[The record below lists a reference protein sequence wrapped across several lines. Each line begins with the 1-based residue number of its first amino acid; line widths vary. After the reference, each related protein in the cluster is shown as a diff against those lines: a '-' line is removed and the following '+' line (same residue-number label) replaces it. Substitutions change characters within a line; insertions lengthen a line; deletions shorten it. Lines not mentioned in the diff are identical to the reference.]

1 MPSQSAAPTRRR
13 GSGRRTHV
21 DEARVQIPA
30 PRPGSVTRTAL
41 VNRLRASSTRRVV
54 SVLAPAGYGKS
65 TLLAQWAVR
74 DERPFAW
81 VSLAE
86 CDRNPLVLSAH
97 IEAAL
102 GTIDCLGSR
111 GRSPRALAASLFALN
126 EPIVLVLD
134 GVELLRAKAAADLV
148 AVLVERVP
156 PGSTVVLAGRALP
169 AGPLARLRAGGDLF
183 ELGTDDLALVPR
195 EVDLLLRGVG
205 VELDE
210 GELTGLAQRTEG
222 WPVGVYLAGLAV
234 KDRRLSAT
242 VAGDDRFVADYFDFE
257 LFSALRAD
265 DIEFLTRTAILDT
278 MCGSLC
284 DAVLEAGGSARR
296 LQSFERAG
304 LFLVPLDRSRT
315 RYRYHGEFRDFLRTE
330 LERREPRLVPDL
342 NRRAATW
349 CEGEG
354 DVGAAIGYAR
364 AAGET
369 EHLARLLGGQAVD
382 AWLEGPADEVERWL
396 AWFDT
401 AEALERYPAIAA
413 LGARAHAIRGRT
425 AAAERWLSVAESSP
439 FEQALADGTPS
450 IASWVAVVRAAMCP
464 DGAEKMAAD
473 AEAALAELAPMSPW
487 RPTALVARGA
497 AHILQR
503 EAERADLVLAEAA
516 EAAEDQGAVP
526 SLVAALAQRSLLALA
541 HGDAARSSRLA
552 VEARSLVGEHRLAG
566 DVRCALALA
575 ASAWHELRAG
585 SLERA
590 RADLERAEAL
600 RSQLTA
606 ALPWHSV
613 QVALELGRLC
623 LALLDVPRARE
634 WLEHAGELFR
644 RRPALGVL
652 AARRDELE
660 AEIELVARTQEERA
674 STLSPAEL
682 RLLPLLATHRSFR
695 EIGACLHVS
704 RNTVKTQAISIY
716 RKLGVSGR
724 GEAIDRAVELGLVGR
739 D

>member
-1 MPSQSAAPTRRR
+1 MPSEPAAPTRRR
-13 GSGRRTHV
+13 GSRRRTHV
-21 DEARVQIPA
+21 DEARVRIPA
-30 PRPGSVTRTAL
+30 PRPGTVTRTAL
-41 VNRLRASSTRRVV
+41 VNRLRASRSRRVV
-54 SVLAPAGYGKS
+54 SLLAPAGYGKS
-65 TLLAQWAVR
+65 TLLAQWAER

-86 CDRNPLVLSAH
+86 CDGDALVLAAH

-102 GTIDCLGSR
+102 DTIDCLDSR
-111 GRSPRALAASLFALN
+111 GRSPRALAASLSALN
-126 EPIVLVLD
+126 HPIVLVLD

-148 AVLVERVP
+148 AVLAEHVP
-156 PGSTVVLAGRALP
+156 AGSTLVLAGRALP
-169 AGPLARLRAGGDLF
+169 AGPLARLRACGDLF
-183 ELGTDDLALVPR
+183 ELGLDDLALVRR
-195 EVDLLLRGVG
+195 EVDLLLHGVG
-205 VELDE
+205 VELDD
-210 GELTGLAQRTEG
+210 GELAAVAERTEG
-222 WPVGVYLAGLAV
+222 WPVGVYLAGLARL
-234 KDRRLSAT
+234 DRRLSAT

-257 LFSALRAD
+257 LLSALRAE
-265 DIEFLTRTAILDT
+265 DIDFLTRTAILDT
-278 MCGSLC
+278 MCGPLC
-284 DAVLEAGGSARR
+284 DEVLETGGSARR

-315 RYRYHGEFRDFLRTE
+315 WYRYHGEFRDFLRAE
-330 LERREPRLVPDL
+330 LERREPTLVPDL
-342 NRRAATW
+342 NRRAAAW

-354 DVGAAIGYAR
+354 DVGAAVRYAR
-364 AAGET
+364 AAGDT
-369 EHLARLLGGQAVD
+369 DQLARLLGGQALD
-382 AWLEGPADEVERWL
+382 AWLEGPADEVESWL

-401 AEALERYPAIAA
+401 AEVLERYPAIAA

-425 AAAERWLSVAESSP
+425 AAAERWLAVAESSP
-439 FEQALADGTPS
+439 VEPTLPDGTAS
-450 IASWVAVVRAAMCP
+450 IASWVAAVRAVMCP
-464 DGAEKMAAD
+464 DGVEKMAAD
-473 AEAALAELAPMSPW
+473 AEAAVASLAPMSTW

-497 AHILQR
+497 ARTLQG
-503 EAERADLVLAEAA
+503 EDERADIVLAEAV
-516 EAAEDQGAVP
+516 EAAEDQAATP
-526 SLVAALAQRSLLALA
+526 SLVVALAQRSLVALA
-541 HGDAARSSRLA
+541 HGDAARSSHLA
-552 VEARSLVGEHRLAG
+552 VEARSLVEEHRLAG

-585 SLERA
+585 SLDGA

-613 QVALELGRLC
+613 QVALELGRVC
-623 LALLDVPRARE
+623 LALLDVARARA
-634 WLEHAGELFR
+634 WLEHAGELLR

-652 AARRDELE
+652 AVRRDELE